1 MYWLKRLRYFSGLIL
16 PLVLFFV
23 LLLTGIAGYMFI
35 ESYSFFDA
43 LYMTVITVGTV
54 GYMEVHP
61 LSDAGRVFTV
71 VIILINIG
79 AFTFFVTY
87 LTRYL
92 LDGEFIRTY
101 KQMKM
106 DNAIQQLRNHV
117 IVCGFGRNGTESA
130 QVLSQNGIPFVVLEE
145 KNELPDDLPFDV
157 PFFMKGDA
165 TKDETLKEAG
175 IEHARAIIITMP
187 IDADNLFTVL
197 TARQLSSHVTIIS
210 RASQDS
216 SVSKLKIAGAN
227 NVIMPDKIGGAQ
239 MATLVLNPDVQEM
252 ISLMATR
259 NNDHFQ
265 LCEMTAT
272 KNTALADANLWAQT
286 GCTLLAVKNG
296 NEYILNPSPS
306 HYINAGERLILMG
319 SKEQIEHA
327 AKMI

>member
-1 MYWLKRLRYFSGLIL
+1 MLIE
-16 PLVLFFV
+16 
-23 LLLTGIAGYMFI
+23 G
-35 ESYSFFDA
+35 YSFFDA

-61 LSDAGRVFTV
+61 LSDAGRVFTIF
-71 VIILINIG
+71 IILINIG

-117 IVCGFGRNGTESA
+117 IICGFGRNGSESA
-130 QVLSQNGIPFVVLEE
+130 QVLSQNGIPFVVVEE

-175 IEHARAIIITMP
+175 IDHARAIITTMP

-197 TARQLSSHVTIIS
+197 TARQLNARVTIIS

-216 SVSKLKIAGAN
+216 SVSKLKIAGAD

-259 NNDHFQ
+259 NNEHFQ

-272 KNTALADANLWAQT
+272 RNISLAEANLWVKT

-306 HYINAGERLILMG
+306 YYINAGERLILMG
-319 SKEQIEHA
+319 SKQQIESA
-327 AKMI
+327 EKTI

>member
-1 MYWLKRLRYFSGLIL
+1 MYWLKRLKYFKGLLI
-16 PLVLFFV
+16 PVMLFVV
-23 LLLTGIAGYMFI
+23 LLFVSTIGFMII

-43 LYMTVITVGTV
+43 LYMTVITIGTV

-61 LSDAGRVFTV
+61 LSDAGRVFTIF
-71 VIILINIG
+71 IILINIG

-117 IVCGFGRNGTESA
+117 IVCGFGRNGAESA
-130 QVLSQNGIPFVVLEE
+130 HVLSENGIPFVVLEE

-175 IEHARAIIITMP
+175 IDHARAIIATMP
-187 IDADNLFTVL
+187 VDADNLFTVL
-197 TARQLSSHVTIIS
+197 TARQLNPNITIIS
-210 RASQDS
+210 RASHDS
-216 SVSKLKIAGAN
+216 SVGKLKIAGAN

-252 ISLMATR
+252 ISIMASRNNEQFKMAELMATK
-259 NNDHFQ
+259 NNS
-265 LCEMTAT
+265 L
-272 KNTALADANLWAQT
+272 ANLNLWSST
-286 GCTLLAVKNG
+286 GCTLLAIKNG
-296 NEYILNPSPS
+296 NEYILNPGPAYVI
-306 HYINAGERLILMG
+306 HGGERVILMG
-319 SKEQIEHA
+319 SEDQIEE
-327 AKMI
+327 AKKRL

>member
-1 MYWLKRLRYFSGLIL
+1 MYWFSRLRYFSGLIL
-16 PLVLFFV
+16 PLGLFFV
-23 LLLTGIAGYMFI
+23 LLLTGTFGYMLI
-35 ESYSFFDA
+35 EKYSFFDA

-61 LSDAGRVFTV
+61 LSMAGRVFTIF
-71 VIILINIG
+71 IILVNIG

-117 IVCGFGRNGTESA
+117 IVCGFGRNGTECA
-130 QVLSQNGIPFVVLEE
+130 QVLHHNNVPFVIVEE
-145 KNELPDDLPFDV
+145 KNELPDDLPFKVDY
-157 PFFMKGDA
+157 FMKGDA
-165 TKDETLKEAG
+165 TKDETLREAG
-175 IEHARAIIITMP
+175 IEHARAIIATMP

-197 TARQLSSHVTIIS
+197 TARQLNPNITIIS

-216 SVSKLKIAGAN
+216 SVGKLKIAGAN

-252 ISLMATR
+252 IALMASKNNKQFQLVEMVATR
-259 NNDHFQ
+259 NTSLSD
-265 LCEMTAT
+265 L
-272 KNTALADANLWAQT
+272 NLWART
-286 GCTLLAVKNG
+286 GCTLLAVKNA
-296 NEYILNPSPS
+296 NEYILNPGPS
-306 HYINAGERLILMG
+306 FVIHGGERLILMG
-319 SKEQIEHA
+319 SEEQLEQVKKQI
-327 AKMI
+327 

>member
-1 MYWLKRLRYFSGLIL
+1 MYWLKRIKYFKGLLI
-16 PLVLFFV
+16 PMMLFVV
-23 LLLTGIAGYMFI
+23 LLFVSTFGYMLI

-43 LYMTVITVGTV
+43 LYMTVITIGTV

-61 LSDAGRVFTV
+61 LSQAGRIFTI

-117 IVCGFGRNGTESA
+117 IVCGFGRNGAESA
-130 QVLSQNGIPFVVLEE
+130 HVLSQNGIPFVVVEE
-145 KNELPDDLPFDV
+145 KNERPDDLSFDV

-175 IEHARAIIITMP
+175 IDHARAIIATMP

-197 TARQLSSHVTIIS
+197 TARQLNPNITIIS
-210 RASQDS
+210 RASHDS
-216 SVSKLKIAGAN
+216 SVNKLKIAGAN

-252 ISLMATR
+252 ISIMASR
-259 NNDHFQ
+259 NNDHFSMVELMASRNNSLSQ
-265 LCEMTAT
+265 L
-272 KNTALADANLWAQT
+272 NLWGTT
-286 GCTLLAVKNG
+286 GCTLLAIKNG
-296 NEYILNPSPS
+296 NEYVLNPGPS
-306 HYINAGERLILMG
+306 YVIHGGERLLLMG
-319 SKEQIEHA
+319 SKDQIEEVK
-327 AKMI
+327 KMI

>member
-16 PLVLFFV
+16 PLALFVV
-23 LLLTGIAGYMFI
+23 LLLIGTFGYMII
-35 ESYSFFDA
+35 EGYSFFDA

-61 LSDAGRVFTV
+61 LSWAGRVFTV
-71 VIILINIG
+71 IIILINIG

-117 IVCGFGRNGTESA
+117 IVCGFGRNGTECA
-130 QVLSQNGIPFVVLEE
+130 NVLFNNNIPFVVLEE
-145 KNELPDDLPFDV
+145 KNALPDDLPFKV
-157 PFFMKGDA
+157 KYFMKGDA
-165 TKDETLKEAG
+165 TRDETLKEAG
-175 IEHARAIIITMP
+175 IEHARAIIATMP
-187 IDADNLFTVL
+187 IDADNLFMVL
-197 TARQLSSHVTIIS
+197 TARQLNPNITIIS

-216 SVSKLKIAGAN
+216 SVGKLKIAGAN

-252 ISLMATR
+252 ISLMATK
-259 NNDHFQ
+259 NNEQFK
-265 LCEMTAT
+265 LEEMLAT
-272 KNTALADANLWAQT
+272 KNVSLADLNLWGT
-286 GCTLLAVKNG
+286 THCTLLAVKNG
-296 NEYILNPSPS
+296 NEYILNPGPS
-306 HYINAGERLILMG
+306 YVIHGGERLILMG
-319 SKEQIEHA
+319 SQEQLEM
-327 AKMI
+327 AKKIL

>member
-1 MYWLKRLRYFSGLIL
+1 MYWLRRIKYFSGLL
-16 PLVLFFV
+16 TPLVLFFV
-23 LLLTGIAGYMFI
+23 LLLISTAGYMII
-35 ESYSFFDA
+35 ENYTFFEA

-61 LSDAGRVFTV
+61 LSVAGRVFTIF
-71 VIILINIG
+71 IILINIG

-117 IVCGFGRNGTESA
+117 IVCGFGRNGTECA
-130 QVLSQNGIPFVVLEE
+130 QVLHNNNIPFVVLEE
-145 KNELPDDLPFDV
+145 KNALPDDLPFTIAY
-157 PFFMKGDA
+157 FMKGDA

-175 IEHARAIIITMP
+175 IDHARAIIATMP

-197 TARQLSSHVTIIS
+197 TARQLNPNITIIS
-210 RASQDS
+210 RASHDS

-252 ISLMATR
+252 ISLMASR
-259 NNDHFQ
+259 NNKQFK
-265 LCEMTAT
+265 LVEMVAT
-272 KNTALADANLWAQT
+272 RKVSLGELSLWNNTE
-286 GCTLLAVKNG
+286 CTLLAVKNG
-296 NEYILNPSPS
+296 NEYILNPGPS
-306 HYINAGERLILMG
+306 FIISGGERLILMG
-319 SKEQIEHA
+319 SEEQIEK
-327 AKMI
+327 AKQLL

>member
-1 MYWLKRLRYFSGLIL
+1 MYWIKRIKYFQGLLI
-16 PLVLFFV
+16 PIMLFVV
-23 LLLTGIAGYMFI
+23 LLFVSTIGYMLF
-35 ESYSFFDA
+35 EDYSFFDA
-43 LYMTVITVGTV
+43 LYMTVITIGTV
-54 GYMEVHP
+54 GYLEVHP
-61 LSDAGRVFTV
+61 LSDAGRVFTIF
-71 VIILINIG
+71 IILINIG

-117 IVCGFGRNGTESA
+117 IVCGFGRNGAESA
-130 QVLSQNGIPFVVLEE
+130 HVLSKNEIPFVVVEE
-145 KNELPDDLPFDV
+145 KHALPEDLPFDV

-175 IEHARAIIITMP
+175 IHHARAIIATMP
-187 IDADNLFTVL
+187 IDADNLFMVL
-197 TARQLSSHVTIIS
+197 TARQLNPTITIIS

-216 SVSKLKIAGAN
+216 SVNKLKIAGAN
-227 NVIMPDKIGGAQ
+227 NIIMPDKIGGAQ

-259 NNDHFQ
+259 NNEQFSMVE
-265 LCEMTAT
+265 LTAT
-272 KNTALADANLWAQT
+272 KNTALLQLNLWGTT

-296 NEYILNPSPS
+296 NDYILNPPPS
-306 HYINAGERLILMG
+306 YYVNIGERLILMG
-319 SKEQIEHA
+319 STDQIVK
-327 AKMI
+327 AKLLI